1 MPKVDSDLW
10 WRAHSH
16 PMAPAGPPPPVTTD
30 LMRVGRQLL
39 IQDVRPGKRPATG
52 SESSPTSSRQGTVHD
67 VIRAAVARAQSFAP
81 ARVEAFGRVLAEANW
96 QTIDRLSES
105 SQVSPVPFP
114 PARPPP
120 PLAIA
125 APFSFAFS
133 RLFPGR
139 PWTRADRPVMT
150 PADDRVHATRP
161 HQTQGTMVIWSPDD
175 DDLSPEG
182 IPVTPAEAAAKMLFG
197 ADEAPRMVSALTAGL
212 AATEQKHAHGHTN
225 HAHVATPSKNRRRTS
240 LDGDD
245 RPAPPRLARHASFTS
260 WDWNGSGG
268 AASQSEG
275 CVESSAAI
283 ERGAP
288 DHGALGLPRR
298 GRRQHGASALPTI
311 QASPG
316 AVAKR
321 RRVSEGEVAENDS
334 PRAAAPVV
342 ASIAPTKPSSPIVI
356 SAKKQS
362 PPMQRV
368 GADMDMNV
376 DTDEEYPGGA
386 LREPTHVELARARDR
401 AEEAA
406 ERVRLAKRDGESD
419 TMKALRR
426 QWETMKGRPMS
437 TSSSLPTHG
446 RPKSGRENDRTG
458 DGDTPPPK
466 MVRRRAPN

>member
-81 ARVEAFGRVLAEANW
+81 ARVEAFGRVLAETNW

-114 PARPPP
+114 PARAHP

-150 PADDRVHATRP
+150 PADDRVHATHP
-161 HQTQGTMVIWSPDD
+161 HQTQGKMVIWSPDD

-225 HAHVATPSKNRRRTS
+225 HAHVATPVQEPTPNVT
-240 LDGDD
+240 
-245 RPAPPRLARHASFTS
+245 
-260 WDWNGSGG
+260 
-268 AASQSEG
+268 
-275 CVESSAAI
+275 
-283 ERGAP
+283 
-288 DHGALGLPRR
+288 RR
-298 GRRQHGASALPTI
+298 GRSSGTPAARQARELHFVGLER
-311 QASPG
+311 
-316 AVAKR
+316 KR
-321 RRVSEGEVAENDS
+321 RSG
-334 PRAAAPVV
+334 
-342 ASIAPTKPSSPIVI
+342 IPI
-356 SAKKQS
+356 
-362 PPMQRV
+362 R
-368 GADMDMNV
+368 G
-376 DTDEEYPGGA
+376 
-386 LREPTHVELARARDR
+386 
-401 AEEAA
+401 
-406 ERVRLAKRDGESD
+406 
-419 TMKALRR
+419 LRR
-426 QWETMKGRPMS
+426 VQRG
-437 TSSSLPTHG
+437 G
-446 RPKSGRENDRTG
+446 
-458 DGDTPPPK
+458 
-466 MVRRRAPN
+466 